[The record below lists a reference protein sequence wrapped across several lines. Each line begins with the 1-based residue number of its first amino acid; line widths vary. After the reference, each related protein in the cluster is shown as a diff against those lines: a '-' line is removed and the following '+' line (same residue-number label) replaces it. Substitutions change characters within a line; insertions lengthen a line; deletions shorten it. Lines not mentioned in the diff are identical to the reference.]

1 MSPSVA
7 PRSDSAAPWFSL
19 LGRPSHDL
27 SLESLRL
34 EDLVGNLVRDV
45 SEVLDEIDI
54 FIVREI
60 RFAAALGSETG
71 PHDLG
76 LPDRVHALMRL
87 GPDPAEEVRGLIHAD
102 PGDFATADWGEGLR
116 HE

>member
-34 EDLVGNLVRDV
+34 EDLVGDLVRDV
-45 SEVLDEIDI
+45 SEVLNEIDV

-60 RFAAALGSETG
+60 GFAAALGSKTG

-76 LPDRVHALMRL
+76 LPDRVHAFVRL
-87 GPDPAEEVRGLIHAD
+87 GWDPAEDVGVLVHA
-102 PGDFATADWGEGLR
+102 GAA
-116 HE
+116 